1 MDALTELAIGI
12 AVGASGAA
20 RHDLAI
26 GEETRAPLEDVLQ
39 GQRKIHRRAAHLGA
53 PSISCQW
60 SLTVQRRRHAAH
72 RALRPRWAVAAGPA
86 RPTHKRSCR
95 PGWLPAPRGA
105 KTPFGPARWGWADR
119 GALRTPE

>member
-39 GQRKIHRRAAHLGA
+39 GQRKIHRRAAHLWA
-53 PSISCQW
+53 PSISRQW

-72 RALRPRWAVAAGPA
+72 RALRPRWAVAAGRGRPHRKPPFPPGLLRA
-86 RPTHKRSCR
+86 R
-95 PGWLPAPRGA
+95 
-105 KTPFGPARWGWADR
+105 
-119 GALRTPE
+119 LRR

>member
-39 GQRKIHRRAAHLGA
+39 SQRKIHRRAAHLWA

-72 RALRPRWAVAAGPA
+72 RALRPRWAIAAGEGPPPA
-86 RPTHKRSCR
+86 RQTV
-95 PGWLPAPRGA
+95 PAGLGPAACGGADLRGA
-105 KTPFGPARWGWADR
+105 KSG
-119 GALRTPE
+119 